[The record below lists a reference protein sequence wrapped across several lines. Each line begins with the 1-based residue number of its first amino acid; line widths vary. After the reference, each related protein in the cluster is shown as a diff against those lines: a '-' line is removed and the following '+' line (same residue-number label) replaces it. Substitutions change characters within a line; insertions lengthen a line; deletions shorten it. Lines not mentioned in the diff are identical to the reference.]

1 MKAKIVAFFTS
12 IWTFIKL
19 VWTKV
24 KGIYTRFE
32 NLLEHVWNHIHAFVD
47 EFITMIRK
55 SLVGP
60 EKFLVII
67 VAMVLVVDLVVMGKI
82 GIIKYVID
90 TITLLLG
97 LLTTNL
103 WGTIILATSVIVI
116 FIASKFF
123 KKV

>member
-1 MKAKIVAFFTS
+1 MEKIKAFITKIWA
-12 IWTFIKL
+12 FIKL

-24 KGIYTRFE
+24 KGIYMRLE
-32 NLLEHVWNHIHAFVD
+32 VVLEHLWTHLTAFIN
-47 EFITMIRK
+47 EFLMMIRK

-67 VAMVLVVDLVVMGKI
+67 IAIAVVVDLIVMGKI
-82 GIIKYVID
+82 GIIKYIID

-97 LLTTNL
+97 LFTTNL
-103 WGTIILATSVIVI
+103 WGTAVIAASIVIV

-123 KKV
+123 KKA